1 MSLAWCIT
9 WFLMPGWVHWP
20 TFWTLSATWPQI
32 PVNVWIS
39 NLIWDCHDAIRYFF
53 EYSDSR
59 QEDYWIIHQNV
70 FLKNKNI
77 SNRSSKERK
86 CKAALRMPQWEAAPT
101 VATVPGPEIL
111 EMKSKNH
118 LRQGKHTVKNE
129 HILSYIYQF
138 FFIQILEE
146 GILHFQKNKN

>member
-9 WFLMPGWVHWP
+9 WFRMPGWVHWP

-39 NLIWDCHDAIRYFF
+39 NLIWDCQDAIRYFF
-53 EYSDSR
+53 EYSDRR
-59 QEDYWIIHQNV
+59 QEDYWITHQNV

-77 SNRSSKERK
+77 SNRIRKERRY
-86 CKAALRMPQWEAAPT
+86 KAALRMPQWEAAPT
-101 VATVPGPEIL
+101 IATVPGPEIL

-118 LRQGKHTVKNE
+118 LRQRQAHSEKWTHSF
-129 HILSYIYQF
+129 LYIPVFLYPNF
-138 FFIQILEE
+138 RR
-146 GILHFQKNKN
+146 GHFTFPEK